1 MAAAQAKGYE
11 EDKHTGMQ
19 EINTVRKYAAVEL
32 S

>member
-11 EDKHTGMQ
+11 EDKHTGMKVINK
-19 EINTVRKYAAVEL
+19 EIRCVEL